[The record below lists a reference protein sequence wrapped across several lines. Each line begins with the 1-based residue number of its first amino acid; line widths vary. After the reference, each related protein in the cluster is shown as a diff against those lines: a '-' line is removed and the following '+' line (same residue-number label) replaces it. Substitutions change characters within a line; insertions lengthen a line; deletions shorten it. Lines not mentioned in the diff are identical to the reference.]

1 MKNFLCTLILA
12 FSLNIANAQPQ
23 SKQIEKQT
31 LIQRLDSLEHNLDYL
46 KIDYDLKTINTDLT
60 TLVNEINIKILSI
73 QLDIYTK
80 NFSFSLLNIFKDYY
94 DATLHQKETLYTL
107 AEAKKELCML
117 KLTTYPF
124 SELERNTLTASCN
137 LIDKR
142 FSRLETYINAL
153 KEIIDVYKSFI

>member
-60 TLVNEINIKILSI
+60 TLVN
-73 QLDIYTK
+73 
-80 NFSFSLLNIFKDYY
+80 
-94 DATLHQKETLYTL
+94 
-107 AEAKKELCML
+107 
-117 KLTTYPF
+117 
-124 SELERNTLTASCN
+124 
-137 LIDKR
+137 
-142 FSRLETYINAL
+142 
-153 KEIIDVYKSFI
+153 